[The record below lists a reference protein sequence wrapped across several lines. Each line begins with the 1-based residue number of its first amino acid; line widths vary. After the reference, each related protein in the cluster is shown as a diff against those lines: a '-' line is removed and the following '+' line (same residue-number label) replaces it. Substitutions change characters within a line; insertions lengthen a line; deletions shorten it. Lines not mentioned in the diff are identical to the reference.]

1 MQDSKIT
8 VIKNNHLSQEVWRY
22 DGEVVKQTPDAL
34 LVKAF
39 FNRPELPFHEIVL
52 MEGDRFIEL
61 YPFTK
66 WFNIYQIH
74 DREDGKLKAW
84 YCNITR
90 PVRMTDR
97 KIEYDD
103 LALDLLVYPDRR
115 QLVLDE
121 EEFLGL
127 HLSEAEQN
135 QARRGLQELQS
146 LFTRADNFDIW
157 DCI

>member
-61 YPFTK
+61 YPFT
-66 WFNIYQIH
+66 NGLISI
-74 DREDGKLKAW
+74 RSMIG
-84 YCNITR
+84 
-90 PVRMTDR
+90 RM
-97 KIEYDD
+97 
-103 LALDLLVYPDRR
+103 V
-115 QLVLDE
+115 
-121 EEFLGL
+121 
-127 HLSEAEQN
+127 N
-135 QARRGLQELQS
+135 
-146 LFTRADNFDIW
+146 
-157 DCI
+157 